1 MAPIV
6 PSSSAGPAEVR
17 KYLIHLLMTKH
28 DVAKEAAEEIAS
40 HWDIA
45 RGSDLREAYQYQFQ
59 QIFGDGYGY
68 YMYKSV
74 QEDIWSDTYRAVG
87 HFICYTPSICFLIIC
102 LKVMRK
108 PGHSSEKREGTE
120 TIRGLPVGIGLGLI
134 SSALASYILE
144 DSWWFLTIMGG
155 IYFFISLLG
164 CAVQRHYNSTAQK

>member
-74 QEDIWSDTYRAVG
+74 QEDIWSDTYRARP
-87 HFICYTPSICFLIIC
+87 Y
-102 LKVMRK
+102 
-108 PGHSSEKREGTE
+108 EGCQ
-120 TIRGLPVGIGLGLI
+120 LALD
-134 SSALASYILE
+134 LASSPPHSPATY
-144 DSWWFLTIMGG
+144 
-155 IYFFISLLG
+155 
-164 CAVQRHYNSTAQK
+164 